1 MFYYYFLF
9 FSFFF
14 MFFSCFFIL
23 ASQLNSDLLK
33 SDPDLSN
40 DYFATNY

>member
-1 MFYYYFLF
+1 MF
-9 FSFFF
+9 FSF
-14 MFFSCFFIL
+14 FFIL

-40 DYFATNY
+40 DYFAANY